1 MIIGL
6 NIIIDIN
13 IIFEDVE
20 KDVLIIYTEQG
31 YSEIVSRTICLNL
44 IIFLFA
50 IVLHQMYPCHHHYGG
65 SIGYFFKN
73 LKYRTVG

>member
-6 NIIIDIN
+6 NIIIEIN

-20 KDVLIIYTEQG
+20 KDVIIIYTEEG
-31 YSEIVSRTICLNL
+31 YSEIVSRTLCLNL

-50 IVLHQMYPCHHHYGG
+50 IVLNEMHSCHHHYGG
-65 SIGYFFKN
+65 SVRYFFKN
-73 LKYRTVG
+73 LKYRT